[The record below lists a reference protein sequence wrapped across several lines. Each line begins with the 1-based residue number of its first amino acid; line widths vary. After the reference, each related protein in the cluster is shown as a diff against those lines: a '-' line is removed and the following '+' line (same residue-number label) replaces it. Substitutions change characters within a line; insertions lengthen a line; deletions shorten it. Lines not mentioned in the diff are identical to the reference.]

1 MAKELFLTSYLA
13 GTKGLVKEFL
23 DGSTVENVA
32 FIQTAADVEEYRG
45 YVDEARQIFREL
57 GYGIDLLDVPAMQRS
72 DIVEALDGCRCLY
85 VSGGN
90 TFYLLQELKRKDLIP
105 YLAQRVLG
113 GMRYIGESAGAIVAS
128 KDIEYN
134 QIMDDRS
141 AAPDLTDFGGLS
153 LVDFYVL
160 PHNGEFPF
168 VESTAET
175 IKVYGD
181 TLDLLP
187 IDNSEAVIV
196 RDGDFV
202 VKRQG

>member
-13 GTKGLVKEFL
+13 GTKDLVKEFL

-45 YVDEARQIFREL
+45 YVDEAWRVFREL

-90 TFYLLQELKRKDLIP
+90 TFYLLQELKRKDLMP
-105 YLAQRVLG
+105 YLAKRVLG

-196 RDGDFV
+196 RGGDFV